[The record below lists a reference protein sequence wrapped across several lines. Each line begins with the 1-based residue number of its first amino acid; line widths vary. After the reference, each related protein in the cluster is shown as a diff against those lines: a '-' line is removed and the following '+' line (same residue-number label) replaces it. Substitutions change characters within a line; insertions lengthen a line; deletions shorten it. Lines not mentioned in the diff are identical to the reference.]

1 MRFVDPDNEF
11 LRQTA
16 QAIYTHQPTNNEDD
30 DFADQIVDEIYPD
43 LLAGYKLKLEEALIF
58 DAVQMFAEAI
68 NASRPLIKPTV
79 IDCYNKDDKL
89 YSGTSIVNIMKG
101 VSRYFEWFPVSSFL

>member
-1 MRFVDPDNEF
+1 MRFVDPDDDF
-11 LRQTA
+11 LRQIARDIHSDSLSYDSQTDE
-16 QAIYTHQPTNNEDD
+16 EDKNLE
-30 DFADQIVDEIYPD
+30 DQNHLFPY

-68 NASRPLIKPTV
+68 NASRSLIKPTV
-79 IDCYNKDDKL
+79 IDCDNKDDKL

-101 VSRYFEWFPVSSFL
+101 VSSLYLLKI

>member
-16 QAIYTHQPTNNEDD
+16 QAIHSEQVENDEEDEA
-30 DFADQIVDEIYPD
+30 FEEGTEYETYPD

-68 NASRPLIKPTV
+68 NASRPLIKPTY
-79 IDCYNKDDKL
+79 INCNQRDDKL

-101 VSRYFEWFPVSSFL
+101 VSMEKCYSLFSE

>member
-11 LRQTA
+11 VMRTA
-16 QAIYTHQPTNNEDD
+16 QTIHKEADPDD
-30 DFADQIVDEIYPD
+30 DGDEEYKYEVENEGYSD

-79 IDCYNKDDKL
+79 IDCNTKDKL

-101 VSRYFEWFPVSSFL
+101 VS